1 MKYQSSSSPS
11 VFQHRSCQQATVFNY
26 NVLSDLVQ
34 WIHKRGN
41 LRNHRKI
48 KVKRQ
53 NKETKTQEEV

>member
-1 MKYQSSSSPS
+1 MKYQSSSSPLG
-11 VFQHRSCQQATVFNY
+11 FQHRSLQQTTVLNY

-48 KVKRQ
+48 NVKRQ
-53 NKETKTQEEV
+53 NKEIKM